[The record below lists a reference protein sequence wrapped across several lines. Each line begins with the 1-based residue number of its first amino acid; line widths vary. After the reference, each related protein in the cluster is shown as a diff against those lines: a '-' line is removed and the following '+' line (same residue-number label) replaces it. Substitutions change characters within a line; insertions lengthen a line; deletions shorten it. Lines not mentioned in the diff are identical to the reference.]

1 MLSLTRTHIHT
12 HADSAL
18 REQNLHGERGP
29 QRDAQQPER
38 QQQAGGPALHHQP
51 FFRRDQFTERHRVL
65 HRYGTQGGRLVGGLW
80 WSYCIGWL
88 STIVTKGRLYF
99 CMRVV
104 SCAGIVLCAWMGSLH
119 ADISY
124 SFILHIY

>member
-38 QQQAGGPALHHQP
+38 QQHAGGPALHHQP
-51 FFRRDQFTERHRVL
+51 HFRRDEFAEQHRVL
-65 HRYGTQGGRLVGGLW
+65 HRYGTRVVGRWFFYFFVKGC
-80 WSYCIGWL
+80 CIGWL
-88 STIVTKGRLYF
+88 SCQGGGYSR
-99 CMRVV
+99 MRVA
-104 SCAGIVLCAWMGSLH
+104 SCGEIDLCAWMGSLH
-119 ADISY
+119 AYISY